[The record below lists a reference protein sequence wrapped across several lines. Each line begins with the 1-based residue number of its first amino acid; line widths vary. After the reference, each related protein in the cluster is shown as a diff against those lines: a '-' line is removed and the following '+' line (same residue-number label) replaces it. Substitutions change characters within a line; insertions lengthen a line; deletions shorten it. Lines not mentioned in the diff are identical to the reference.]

1 MKKVHKSDNAPKPL
15 GPYSQAIEA
24 NGFVFLAGQIPID
37 PKTDQVITG
46 DIEKQALLVME
57 NIKAVLTAAG
67 LTFNNVV
74 KTTIFLTDLNDFNK
88 VNAIY
93 GKYIT
98 EMPPARS
105 TIQVAA
111 LPKGVNVEI
120 EMTAAR

>member
-1 MKKVHKSDNAPKPL
+1 MKKIHVSPNAPKPL
-15 GPYSQAIEA
+15 GPYSQAAEA

-46 DIEKQALLVME
+46 DIEKQTVQVME
-57 NIKAVLTAAG
+57 NIKAVLSASG
-67 LTFNNVV
+67 LGFNNVV
-74 KTTIFLTDLNDFNK
+74 KTTIFLTNLGDFTK
-88 VNAIY
+88 VNEIY
-93 GKYIT
+93 GKYIN

-120 EMTAAR
+120 EMIAAR

>member
-1 MKKVHKSDNAPKPL
+1 MKKIHVSQNAPKPL
-15 GPYSQAIEA
+15 GPYSQAAEA

-46 DIEKQALLVME
+46 DIEKQTVQVME
-57 NIKAVLTAAG
+57 NIKAVLTASN
-67 LTFNNVV
+67 LNFNNVV
-74 KTTIFLTDLNDFNK
+74 KTTIFLTNLGDFTK
-88 VNAIY
+88 VNEIY
-93 GKYIT
+93 GKYIN

-120 EMTAAR
+120 EMIAAR